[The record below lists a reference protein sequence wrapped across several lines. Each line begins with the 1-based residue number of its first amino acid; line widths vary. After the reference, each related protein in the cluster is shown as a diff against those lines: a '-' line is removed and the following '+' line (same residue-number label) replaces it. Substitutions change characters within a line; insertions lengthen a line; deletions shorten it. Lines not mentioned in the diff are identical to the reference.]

1 MGCEESRTTGDN
13 KPQSQ
18 AQQKQKIGSDERALT
33 IDKKLTG
40 LLEKELQF
48 QDCLIQSDSD
58 LENKI
63 RLYIPTKK
71 PDENNPGN
79 YVPNLQDDIVTKSL
93 ELNYSEFSIIAMSG
107 ININYVSNVNG
118 NYLVRHDGVSKSSGS
133 YCAVVVKR
141 IPGNPQMMLAS
152 PKPAP
157 TD

>member
-1 MGCEESRTTGDN
+1 MGCEESRTIGDEP
-13 KPQSQ
+13 KREPKCEQGT
-18 AQQKQKIGSDERALT
+18 QQKEGENLIVRT
-33 IDKKLTG
+33 LTG
-40 LLEKELQF
+40 LLEKNLNF
-48 QDCLIQSDSD
+48 QDCLIESESD

-63 RLYIPTKK
+63 RMYIPTTR
-71 PDENNPGN
+71 PDENNPN
-79 YVPNLQDDIVTKSL
+79 KFAPNIQDDIVTKSL

-107 ININYVSNVNG
+107 VNINYVSNVNG